1 MRVPGVAMFK
11 LLKDAARVPARQ
23 AGDTAWRR
31 TVAGAAVCMLA
42 ACSSAAAATVQ
53 STSPG
58 SLDRSVV
65 APKHPA
71 AAWPEF
77 GKNAAH
83 TGVAAGLPAAGKLT
97 TRWTATLDGAVY
109 GQPLV
114 VGNLVIAATEN
125 DSVYALSESTGK
137 VVWHRRL
144 GAPVPQS
151 ALNGCGD
158 IFPLGITGTPI
169 YDQANGLVY
178 AVAEISPGYQHILF
192 GLSVTNGLVKVKR
205 AVLITSAANSPEYNQ
220 QRPALAITDGRVY
233 VSFGGLFGNC
243 GPHIGSVV
251 GVPLSGKGALVSY
264 FTPTTRQGAVWGSA
278 GPVLGPD
285 GDFWVGIANGE
296 ATAPPYDG
304 SDAVIRLTPTLKRID
319 LFAPSTWADDN
330 ASDFDLGSTQPVLA
344 AGNATF
350 IMGKRGVGYL
360 LNTLHL
366 GGIGGQLAQLAICV
380 AKGAASVNGSSVY
393 EPCDSGGMAAI
404 SVSAAKRT
412 IKVLWRGPS
421 NSNGSPVVGGG
432 AIWVTAWNFS
442 GTAAG
447 TLYELNPATGAVR
460 QQISIPGGLPH
471 FSAPTLVGRTVFLG
485 TLHGVT
491 AINGA

>member
-1 MRVPGVAMFK
+1 
-11 LLKDAARVPARQ
+11 
-23 AGDTAWRR
+23 
-31 TVAGAAVCMLA
+31 MLA
-42 ACSSAAAATVQ
+42 ACSSAAAATTQ
-53 STSPG
+53 GSPDSG
-58 SLDRSVV
+58 TAAVKYPS
-65 APKHPA
+65 

-97 TRWTATLDGAVY
+97 TRWTTHLDGAVY
-109 GQPLV
+109 AQPLV
-114 VGNLVIAATEN
+114 VGKLVIAATEN
-125 DSVYALSESTGK
+125 DSVYALNESTGK
-137 VVWHRRL
+137 VVWRTHL
-144 GAPVPQS
+144 GTPVPES

-178 AVAEISPGYQHILF
+178 AVAETTPGYQHTLV
-192 GLSVTNGLVKVKR
+192 GLSITNGAVKVRR
-205 AVLITSAANSPEYNQ
+205 AALITSAKNTPEYNQ
-220 QRPALAITDGRVY
+220 QRPGLAITDGRVY
-233 VSFGGLFGNC
+233 VSYGGLFGNC

-251 GVPLSGKGALVSY
+251 GIPLSGKGALVSY
-264 FTPTTRQGAVWGSA
+264 FTPTARQGAVWGSA

-296 ATAPPYDG
+296 STAPPYDG

-319 LFAPSTWADDN
+319 LFAPTTWANDN
-330 ASDFDLGSTQPVLA
+330 ANDFDLGSTQPVLA
-344 AGNATF
+344 SGNATF

-360 LNTLHL
+360 LNTMHL
-366 GGIGGQLAQLAICV
+366 GGIGGQLAEATICV
-380 AKGAASVNGSSVY
+380 AKGAASVSGSSIY
-393 EPCDSGGMAAI
+393 EPCDTGGMAAI

-421 NSNGSPVVGGG
+421 DANGSPTVGGG

-447 TLYELNPATGAVR
+447 TLYELNPGTGAVR
-460 QQISIPGGLPH
+460 HQISIPGGLPH
-471 FSAPTLVGRTVFLG
+471 FSAPTLVGGTVFLG
-485 TLHGVT
+485 TLDGVS

>member
-1 MRVPGVAMFK
+1 MFR
-11 LLKDAARVPARQ
+11 LLADAARVPARR
-23 AGDTAWRR
+23 AGGRVLR
-31 TVAGAAVCMLA
+31 GTVAAAAVCLLA
-42 ACSSAAAATVQ
+42 VCSSAAAASAQ
-53 STSPG
+53 GTSQG
-58 SLDRSVV
+58 SPDSSAV
-65 APKHPA
+65 ATKYPA

-83 TGVAAGLPAAGKLT
+83 TGVAGLPAAGKLT
-97 TRWTATLDGAVY
+97 TRWTARLDGAVY
-109 GQPLV
+109 AQPLV

-125 DSVYALSESTGK
+125 DSVYALRESTGK
-137 VVWHRRL
+137 VIWRSHL
-144 GAPVPQS
+144 GTPVPQS

-169 YDQANGLVY
+169 YDRANGLVY
-178 AVAEISPGYQHILF
+178 AVAETTPGYRHTLF
-192 GLSVTNGLVKVKR
+192 GLSVTNGAVKVKR
-205 AVLITSAANSPEYNQ
+205 EVLTASKSNSPEYNQ

-251 GVPLSGKGALVSY
+251 GVPLSGKGALVRY

-304 SDAVIRLTPTLKRID
+304 SDAVIRLTPTLKRIG
-319 LFAPSTWADDN
+319 LFAPSTWANDN
-330 ASDFDLGSTQPVLA
+330 ANDFDLGSTQPALA

-350 IMGKRGVGYL
+350 VMGKRGVGYL

-366 GGIGGQLAQLAICV
+366 GGIGGQLAERAICA
-380 AKGAASVNGSSVY
+380 AKGAASVNGTNVY
-393 EPCDSGGMAAI
+393 EPCDTGGMAAI
-404 SVSAAKRT
+404 SVSAARRT
-412 IKVLWRGPS
+412 IKVLWRGPPD
-421 NSNGSPVVGGG
+421 SNGSPAVGGG

-460 QQISIPGGLPH
+460 HQISIPRGLPH
-471 FSAPTLVGRTVFLG
+471 FSAPTLVGGTVFLG
-485 TLHGVT
+485 TLDGVT

>member
-1 MRVPGVAMFK
+1 MFR
-11 LLKDAARVPARQ
+11 LLGDAARVPARQ
-23 AGDTAWRR
+23 AGGRALRR
-31 TVAGAAVCMLA
+31 AAAAAAVCMLA
-42 ACSSAAAATVQ
+42 VCSSAAAATAQ
-53 STSPG
+53 GTSQG
-58 SLDRSVV
+58 SPNRAV
-65 APKHPA
+65 APKYPA

-77 GKNAAH
+77 GENAAH

-97 TRWTATLDGAVY
+97 KRWTDRLDGAVY
-109 GQPLV
+109 AQPLV

-125 DSVYALSESTGK
+125 DSVYALRESTGQ
-137 VVWHRRL
+137 VIWRSHL
-144 GAPVPQS
+144 GTPVPQS
-151 ALNGCGD
+151 ALHGCGD

-169 YDQANGLVY
+169 YDRANGLVY
-178 AVAEISPGYQHILF
+178 AVAETTPGYQHTLF
-192 GLSVTNGLVKVKR
+192 GLSVTNGVVKVKR
-205 AVLITSAANSPEYNQ
+205 EVLIASARNSPEYNQ
-220 QRPALAITDGRVY
+220 QRPALAIADGRVY

-243 GPHIGSVV
+243 GPHIGAVV

-330 ASDFDLGSTQPVLA
+330 ANDLDLGSTQPVLA

-360 LNTLHL
+360 LNTRHL
-366 GGIGGQLAQLAICV
+366 GGIGGQLAELAICA
-380 AKGAASVNGSSVY
+380 AKGAASVNQTNVY
-393 EPCDSGGMAAI
+393 EPCDTGGMAAI

-421 NSNGSPVVGGG
+421 NSNGSPTVGGR

-460 QQISIPGGLPH
+460 YQISIPRGLPH
-471 FSAPTLVGRTVFLG
+471 FSAPTLAGGTVFLG
-485 TLHGVT
+485 TLDGVT